1 MATVVIMLQLITLDI
16 QEAEGND
23 CEARDEDQ
31 DFGDEEQGAG
41 EAADEPGISQFVPL
55 ASVISVYICPN

>member
-41 EAADEPGISQFVPL
+41 EAVDEPGAPKFFDCSFK
-55 ASVISVYICPN
+55 